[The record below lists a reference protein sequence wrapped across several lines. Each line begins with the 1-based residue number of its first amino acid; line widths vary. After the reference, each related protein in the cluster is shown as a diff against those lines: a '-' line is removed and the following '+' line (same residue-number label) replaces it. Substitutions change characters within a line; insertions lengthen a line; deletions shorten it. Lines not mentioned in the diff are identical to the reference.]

1 MTNKHMLWG
10 TGFAMALSLAFGA
23 GLVIGETQAPD
34 KMHGVEVGDPAALD
48 LGQDLD
54 SIDGRHLRQR
64 VITFEPG
71 GAVPLHSH
79 KGRPGI
85 AYILQGTLTEHR
97 DGVGTI
103 EHPAGDRIVEDGS
116 VTHWAENRTGETVVV
131 LATDVYKP

>member
-1 MTNKHMLWG
+1 MKSRNFVWAASL
-10 TGFAMALSLAFGA
+10 AAALGLAFGA
-23 GLVIGETQAPD
+23 GVVVGENQAPE
-34 KMHGVEVGDPAALD
+34 KMHGVAVGDPTALD

-85 AYILQGTLTEHR
+85 AYILKGTLTEHR
-97 DGVGTI
+97 EGVGTI
-103 EHPAGDRIVEDGS
+103 EHAAGDQIVEDGS
-116 VTHWAENRTGETVVV
+116 VTHWAENRTGDTVVV
-131 LATDVYKP
+131 LATDVFKP